1 MSIRNK
7 EPFNWRNKKD
17 FQVKLVEWIG
27 DVLYD
32 ILPERGYE
40 VRDEQIFTAFQ
51 IADAI
56 CDTKV
61 HLAEAGLGTGKTFA
75 YLLSAI
81 PYARFTG
88 KPVVIACA
96 TTALQE

>member
-1 MSIRNK
+1 MCALCTINTRVK
-7 EPFNWRNKKD
+7 EPFDYSNRED
-17 FQVKLVEWIG
+17 FQDKLVEWIG

-32 ILPERGYE
+32 ILPEHGYE

-51 IADAI
+51 IVDAV
-56 CDTKV
+56 CSKKV

-81 PYARFTG
+81 PYARFSG
-88 KPVVIACA
+88 KR
-96 TTALQE
+96 